1 MKANDIQ
8 HGGGHY
14 KGLDIQPWD
23 AIAAWGLDYFEGNAL
38 KYIVRWKYK
47 GGIEDLK
54 KAQHYIEKIIELH
67 TK

>member
-14 KGLDIQPWD
+14 KGLNIQPWE
-23 AIAAWGLDYFEGNAL
+23 LDYFEGNAL
-38 KYIVRWKYK
+38 KYIVRWEYK
-47 GGIEDLK
+47 GGIENLR

-67 TK
+67 K